1 MPHDSRLILLL
12 RLAMTPGL
20 GSILIRRAIEEFGSP
35 EAVLAT
41 NESGLR
47 RIKGIGAEK
56 ARTILAGMRESERAA
71 EDELR
76 EAEKV
81 GATLLPITSAAYP
94 PLLRQ
99 TPDPPPILYVRG
111 ELRPDGLDHYPVAI
125 VGSRSCTH
133 YGIEQTERF
142 ATAFAQAG
150 LTVVSGGARGIDT
163 AAHRAALRMKG
174 RTIAVLGCG
183 LSHVYPPDN
192 AELFEQIVG
201 GCGGG
206 GAVVSELPMLTNPD
220 ANNFP
225 ARNRIIC
232 GLSLGVLVIEAG
244 RGSGALITARV
255 AVEEQGREVFAIP
268 GRVDSAASLGCLDLL
283 RAGGAELVMHPDDVI
298 QSLETPARHL
308 YQGTHESRY
317 AVGGGLFDG
326 EREESEEEGAG
337 TAGGERDGDGALR
350 AEVKP
355 LRTTAKGK
363 TKAAGG
369 DAAAGAREL
378 DASLTDAQKVILG
391 ALDSA
396 KTFDELVRDTGIAAA
411 ALRTDISLLEIKRR
425 VKREGSRVVRAR

>member
-1 MPHDSRLILLL
+1 MFLML
-12 RLAMTPGL
+12 RLTMTPGL
-20 GSILIRRAIEEFGSP
+20 GSILIRRAIEEFGSA

-56 ARTILAGMRESERAA
+56 ARAILAGMRESERAA
-71 EDELR
+71 EEELR
-76 EAEKV
+76 EAEKL
-81 GATLLPITSAAYP
+81 GAKLIAITSDAYP

-111 ELRPDGLDHYPVAI
+111 ELRPDDLDHYPVAI

-133 YGIEQTERF
+133 YGIEQAERF
-142 ATAFAQAG
+142 AGALAQAG
-150 LTVVSGGARGIDT
+150 LTIVSGGARGIDT

-174 RTIAVLGCG
+174 RTVAVLGCG
-183 LSHVYPPDN
+183 LCHAYPPDN
-192 AELFEQIVG
+192 KELFEQIAAG
-201 GCGGG
+201 R
-206 GAVVSELPMLTNPD
+206 GAVVSELPMRTNPD

-268 GRVDSAASLGCLDLL
+268 GRVDSSASMGCLDLL

-308 YQGTHESRY
+308 YQGTHEARY
-317 AVGGGLFDG
+317 AMGGSGGLFDG
-326 EREESEEEGAG
+326 AREEREEEGDAG
-337 TAGGERDGDGALR
+337 

-355 LRTTAKGK
+355 LKMKGRGTGENAATA
-363 TKAAGG
+363 TK
-369 DAAAGAREL
+369 EL
-378 DASLTDAQKVILG
+378 DASLTESQKAILG
-391 ALDSA
+391 ALESA

-425 VKREGSRVVRAR
+425 VKREGSRVVKAR

>member
-1 MPHDSRLILLL
+1 MLLPLL

-20 GSILIRRAIEEFGSP
+20 GSVLIRRAIEEFGSA
-35 EAVLAT
+35 EAVLGT

-47 RIKGIGAEK
+47 RIKGIGAEQ
-56 ARTILAGMRESERAA
+56 ARAILAGMRESERAA
-71 EDELR
+71 EEELR

-81 GATLLPITSAAYP
+81 SASLLPITSSAYP

-99 TPDPPPILYVRG
+99 IPDPPPILYVRG
-111 ELRPDGLDHYPVAI
+111 ELRPDDLDHYPVAI

-142 ATAFAQAG
+142 AGALAAAG

-174 RTIAVLGCG
+174 RTVAVLGCG
-183 LSHVYPPDN
+183 LTHVYPPEN
-192 AELFEQIVG
+192 KELFEQIADG
-201 GCGGG
+201 R
-206 GAVVSELPMLTNPD
+206 GAVVSELPMRTNPD

-268 GRVDSAASLGCLDLL
+268 GRVDSAASMGCLDLL

-308 YQGTHESRY
+308 YQGTHEARY
-317 AVGGGLFDG
+317 ATGLFDAARDSVPRG
-326 EREESEEEGAG
+326 EVEDEAERLRPRDASTGAV
-337 TAGGERDGDGALR
+337 
-350 AEVKP
+350 EV
-355 LRTTAKGK
+355 
-363 TKAAGG
+363 
-369 DAAAGAREL
+369 
-378 DASLTDAQKVILG
+378 DASLTDAQKTILG
-391 ALDSA
+391 ALESA
-396 KTFDELVRDTGIAAA
+396 KTFDELVRDTGISAA
-411 ALRTDISLLEIKRR
+411 ALRTDVSLLEIKRR

>member
-56 ARTILAGMRESERAA
+56 ARSILAGMRESERAA
-71 EDELR
+71 EEELR
-76 EAEKV
+76 EAEKL
-81 GATLLPITSAAYP
+81 GATLLPITSSAYP

-99 TPDPPPILYVRG
+99 TPDPPPILYIRG
-111 ELRPDGLDHYPVAI
+111 ELRPDDLDHYPVAI

-142 ATAFAQAG
+142 AAAFAQAG

-163 AAHRAALRMKG
+163 AAHRSALRMKG
-174 RTIAVLGCG
+174 RTMAVLGCG

-192 AELFEQIVG
+192 KELFEQIAAG
-201 GCGGG
+201 N
-206 GAVVSELPMLTNPD
+206 GAVVSELPMRTHPD

-225 ARNRIIC
+225 ARNRIIS

-268 GRVDSAASLGCLDLL
+268 GRVDSAASMGCLDLL
-283 RAGGAELVMHPDDVI
+283 HAGGAELVMHPDDVI

-317 AVGGGLFDG
+317 ATDPGGLFEISRHAETDG
-326 EREESEEEGAG
+326 ESERAEQPREEE
-337 TAGGERDGDGALR
+337 
-350 AEVKP
+350 
-355 LRTTAKGK
+355 
-363 TKAAGG
+363 
-369 DAAAGAREL
+369 AAAQSTKRLTAPRGKRTASESRAMEI
-378 DASLTDAQKVILG
+378 DASLTEAQKMILS
-391 ALDSA
+391 ALESA
-396 KTFDELVRDTGIAAA
+396 KTFDELVRDTGISAA

-425 VKREGSRVVRAR
+425 LKREGSKVVRAR

>member
-1 MPHDSRLILLL
+1 MINSEQMPHDPTLLPLL

-20 GSILIRRAIEEFGSP
+20 GSVLIRRAIEEFGSA
-35 EAVLAT
+35 EAALAT

-56 ARTILAGMRESERAA
+56 ARAILAGMRESERAA
-71 EDELR
+71 EEELR
-76 EAEKV
+76 EAEKM
-81 GATLLPITSAAYP
+81 GASLLPITSGAYP

-111 ELRPDGLDHYPVAI
+111 ELRPDDLDHYPVAI

-142 ATAFAQAG
+142 AGALAAAG

-183 LSHVYPPDN
+183 LSHVCPPDN
-192 AELFEQIVG
+192 RELFEQIAAG
-201 GCGGG
+201 R
-206 GAVVSELPMLTNPD
+206 GAVVSELPMRTNPD

-255 AVEEQGREVFAIP
+255 AVEEQGREVFALP

-308 YQGTHESRY
+308 YQGTHEARY
-317 AVGGGLFDG
+317 AMGGGGLFDG
-326 EREESEEEGAG
+326 GREERAEEG
-337 TAGGERDGDGALR
+337 E
-350 AEVKP
+350 
-355 LRTTAKGK
+355 
-363 TKAAGG
+363 
-369 DAAAGAREL
+369 AGARDL
-378 DASLTDAQKVILG
+378 DASLTEAQRVILG
-391 ALDSA
+391 ALESA
-396 KTFDELVRDTGIAAA
+396 KTFDELVRDTGISAA

>member
-1 MPHDSRLILLL
+1 MPHDPGLFSIL

-20 GSILIRRAIEEFGSP
+20 GPVLIRRAIEEFGSP
-35 EAVLAT
+35 EAALAA
-41 NESGLR
+41 NESGLK
-47 RIKGIGAEK
+47 RIKGIGVEK

-76 EAEKV
+76 EAERA
-81 GATLLPITSAAYP
+81 GATLLAISSADYP

-99 TPDPPPILYVRG
+99 IPDPPPILYVRG
-111 ELRPDGLDHYPVAI
+111 RIAPADLDRYPVAI

-142 ATAFAQAG
+142 AGALAAAG

-183 LSHVYPPDN
+183 LGHIYPPDN
-192 AELFEQIVG
+192 RELFEQIVT
-201 GCGGG
+201 GG
-206 GAVVSELPMLTNPD
+206 GALVGELPMRTVPD
-220 ANNFP
+220 AANFP
-225 ARNRIIC
+225 ARNRIIS

-244 RGSGALITARV
+244 RGSGALITARA
-255 AVEEQGREVFAIP
+255 AVEDQGREVFAVP
-268 GRVDSAASLGCLDLL
+268 GRVDSAASMGCLDLL

-317 AVGGGLFDG
+317 ATGGGEGLFEGPFSPPRGGKSPSEARGMRG
-326 EREESEEEGAG
+326 ESTFATSGPE
-337 TAGGERDGDGALR
+337 T
-350 AEVKP
+350 
-355 LRTTAKGK
+355 
-363 TKAAGG
+363 
-369 DAAAGAREL
+369 EL
-378 DASLTDAQKVILG
+378 DSSLSETQRAILA
-391 ALDSA
+391 ALESA
-396 KTFDELVRDTGIAAA
+396 KTFDELVRDTQIPAA

-425 VKREGSRVVRAR
+425 VKREGSKVVRAR